1 MKISVLLAALLLLFS
16 CTDKDSKQSQDL
28 IVKTAQAV
36 SASGIKTTEFPFI
49 AQPFRTSELSFRVGG
64 PIDRLDVYA
73 GNHYKQGSII
83 AEIDPRDFHI
93 RKERAEAI
101 YHQAKAEFERIEKL
115 YEKNNVSASTYEKT
129 KADYTTA
136 KTAFDTASNELGDTR
151 LTAPFDGY
159 VGEVYI
165 EKYQDVK
172 PAQPVISFID
182 INRLKIEIYVTQNI
196 AFASHPTQTALCYR
210 PSEGEYVWVI
220 DTNTRQVNRRTV
232 KKGNLLPGGYVTIT
246 EGLRASETV
255 ATSGLRFLSDGM
267 KVEISTKTNSL

>member
-101 YHQAKAEFERIEKL
+101 YHQAKAEFERIRSCMRRIMFRRVHMK
-115 YEKNNVSASTYEKT
+115 
-129 KADYTTA
+129 
-136 KTAFDTASNELGDTR
+136 R
-151 LTAPFDGY
+151 L
-159 VGEVYI
+159 
-165 EKYQDVK
+165 
-172 PAQPVISFID
+172 
-182 INRLKIEIYVTQNI
+182 
-196 AFASHPTQTALCYR
+196 
-210 PSEGEYVWVI
+210 
-220 DTNTRQVNRRTV
+220 RRII
-232 KKGNLLPGGYVTIT
+232 LLPKLLSIR
-246 EGLRASETV
+246 LPMNWETLV
-255 ATSGLRFLSDGM
+255 
-267 KVEISTKTNSL
+267 